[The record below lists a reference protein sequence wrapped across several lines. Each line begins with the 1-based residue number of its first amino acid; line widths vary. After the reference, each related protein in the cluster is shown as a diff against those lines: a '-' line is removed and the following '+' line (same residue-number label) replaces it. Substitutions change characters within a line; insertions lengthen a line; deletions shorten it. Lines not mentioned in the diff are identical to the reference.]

1 MRWSH
6 KGQLAEQ
13 AHAQSGLKHENVL
26 KFGKQIN
33 LKYSNISF
41 IILKKK
47 LYKNQF
53 KNKRKS
59 EFVI

>member
-13 AHAQSGLKHENVL
+13 AHAQSGLKNENVL

-41 IILKKK
+41 IILKKIYVK
-47 LYKNQF
+47 INLKTKENV
-53 KNKRKS
+53 NL
-59 EFVI
+59 